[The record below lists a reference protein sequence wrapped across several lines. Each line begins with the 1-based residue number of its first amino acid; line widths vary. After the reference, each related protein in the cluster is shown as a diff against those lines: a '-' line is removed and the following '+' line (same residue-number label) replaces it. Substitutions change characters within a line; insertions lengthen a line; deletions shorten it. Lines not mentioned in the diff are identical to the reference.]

1 MSEKV
6 TYRDMEQ
13 FLTNELHFK
22 AHDVSGSHTT
32 FRREG
37 TKTIIVLNPWY
48 KVLPKRQL
56 AYVRQMVVQNGLM
69 SKSKFDD
76 ELRRLQKLH
85 FQTSPSTTGTFK
97 SNGQPSGNAN

>member
-1 MSEKV
+1 MPETI

-22 AHDVSGSHTT
+22 AHDVAGSHTT

-56 AYVRQMVVQNGLM
+56 AYVRQMLVQNGLM
-69 SKSKFDD
+69 SKSKFDKK
-76 ELRRLQKLH
+76 LRDLEKRYLQVR
-85 FQTSPSTTGTFK
+85 PSQFR
-97 SNGQPSGNAN
+97 